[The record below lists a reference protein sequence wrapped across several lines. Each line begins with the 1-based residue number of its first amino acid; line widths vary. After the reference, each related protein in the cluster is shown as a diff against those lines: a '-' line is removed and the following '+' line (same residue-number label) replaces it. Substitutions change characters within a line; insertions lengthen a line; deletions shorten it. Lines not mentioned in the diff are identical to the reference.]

1 MGQRFAR
8 GWKYTPERTG
18 QTGVIFDISSTWLT
32 CSLHNLTPL
41 PSRLLAPGPD
51 SLRIGFVK
59 WPLLSRTAK
68 KTRQQ
73 KHPNTV
79 VLCLVATP
87 FDAVARK
94 DESCAELFTHLC
106 ILITM
111 GFYVCMHVAGRKLLA
126 HPRHPHPHEAR
137 RGGRRVN
144 LRLLLL
150 LLLVWRLVLMWLLLA
165 VLHGRPSR
173 NRIWPSHPRVSAD
186 VGGEV
191 IPQQTA
197 TAAGTG
203 TGTGTTACTRT
214 GGHPLHSLETP
225 RQGWIEDISRRRH
238 GKACAKRGD
247 GNNRNQLLVWVL
259 ANSKQNETALINI
272 CPRVR
277 KS

>member
-1 MGQRFAR
+1 MAPSVADSKKDASAKTSQHGRLVSGGDSVCCCREERRKLR
-8 GWKYTPERTG
+8 GAIYA
-18 QTGVIFDISSTWLT
+18 S
-32 CSLHNLTPL
+32 
-41 PSRLLAPGPD
+41 
-51 SLRIGFVK
+51 
-59 WPLLSRTAK
+59 
-68 KTRQQ
+68 
-73 KHPNTV
+73 
-79 VLCLVATP
+79 
-87 FDAVARK
+87 
-94 DESCAELFTHLC
+94 